1 LVHCGIATSGDLHQ
15 KLRDRPQPNTP
26 GATAKSSHIL
36 DPQKQL
42 GVVGSQMATV
52 ITDNATNADA
62 FATACCVHLAR
73 GSLNNWLSG
82 LEKSQT
88 NFHRDFEIWVQSV
101 KEPGQ
106 PPTLIH
112 WP

>member
-1 LVHCGIATSGDLHQ
+1 
-15 KLRDRPQPNTP
+15 
-26 GATAKSSHIL
+26 
-36 DPQKQL
+36 
-42 GVVGSQMATV
+42 MATV

-62 FATACCVHLAR
+62 FATACCVHSAR

-88 NFHRDFEIWVQSV
+88 NCPRDFEIWVQSV